1 MPLTLPS
8 QSLTSFTRPF
18 LFLSLLALQS
28 PAALNAQS
36 REPRTRWES
45 QARDL
50 LRELVEINTTHSTG
64 STVVAAEAMAR
75 HMRAAGF
82 PAGDVA
88 VVENAPRKGNLIVR
102 LRGRSRTLKPILL
115 LSHIDVVEANPA
127 DWTLPPFSF
136 IEREGVFYGRGVAD
150 DKDESAIH
158 LTLILR
164 MRAEGIVPERDI
176 IVALTADEEGGPE
189 NGVEWLLENRR
200 ELIDAAFAL
209 NEGGGGRVEGGRS
222 ISNDVQA
229 SEKKV
234 ADFVLETTNSGGHSS
249 QPRPDNA
256 IYTLTRAL
264 TRIGE
269 HHFPV
274 HLNEITTAYFTRQ
287 AAIVGGEM
295 GAAMRALVAN
305 PRDAA
310 AAAIISRD
318 PANNSRLR
326 TTCVATTIEAGHA
339 RNALPQRARANVN
352 CRILPDE
359 SADDIRAQLI
369 AVMREPEVSINNRT
383 GTQDSP
389 PSPLTPDLLRTIEQ
403 TTAEIWPGMPVVPT
417 MSTGATDGMY
427 LRRAGIPVYGVSG
440 LFYDTPN
447 AHGMNEHVSAQA
459 FYDGLEFM
467 YRLVRKLTAGP
478 GM

>member
-1 MPLTLPS
+1 MHRSIVPRLLAVA
-8 QSLTSFTRPF
+8 
-18 LFLSLLALQS
+18 LLALGTL
-28 PAALNAQS
+28 PVTLAAQA
-36 REPRTRWES
+36 REPRNRWEA

-50 LRELVEINTTHSTG
+50 LRELVEINTSHSTG
-64 STVVAAEAMAR
+64 STVIAAEAMAQR
-75 HMRAAGF
+75 MLAAGF
-82 PAGDVA
+82 PAGDVT
-88 VVENAPRKGNLIVR
+88 VVQNAERKGNLIVR

-136 IEREGVFYGRGVAD
+136 IERDGVFYGRGVAD

-164 MRAEGIVPERDI
+164 MKAEGIIPERDI

-189 NGVEWLLENRR
+189 NGVKWLLENRR

-209 NEGGGGRVEGGRS
+209 NEGGGGRVENGRL
-222 ISNDVQA
+222 IANEVQA

-234 ADFVLETTNSGGHSS
+234 ADFVLETTNPGGHSS

-264 TRIGE
+264 TRIGD

-287 AAIVGGEM
+287 AGIGGGEM

-310 AAAIISRD
+310 AAAVISGD
-318 PANNSRLR
+318 PSNNSRLR
-326 TTCVATTIEAGHA
+326 TTCVATTLEGGHA

-352 CRILPDE
+352 CRILPNE
-359 SADDIRAQLI
+359 SVEDVRQQLI
-369 AVMREPEVSINNRT
+369 SVMREPGVTIVNRT
-383 GTQDSP
+383 ESQDSP

-403 TTAEIWPGMPVVPT
+403 TTAEVWPGMPVVPT

-447 AHGMNEHVSAQA
+447 AHGMNEHVSAQG

>member
-1 MPLTLPS
+1 MRCSSAPRLLAVA
-8 QSLTSFTRPF
+8 L
-18 LFLSLLALQS
+18 LSLGCLAETLD
-28 PAALNAQS
+28 AQA
-36 REPRTRWES
+36 REPRNRWEA

-82 PAGDVA
+82 PAGDVT
-88 VVENAPRKGNLIVR
+88 VVQNAERKGNLIVR
-102 LRGRSRTLKPILL
+102 YRGRSRTLKPILL
-115 LSHIDVVEANPA
+115 LSHIDVVEADPA

-158 LTLILR
+158 LTLLLR
-164 MRAEGIVPERDI
+164 MKAEGIVPERDI

-189 NGVEWLLENRR
+189 NGVKWLIENRR
-200 ELIDAAFAL
+200 ELIDAEFAL
-209 NEGGGGRVEGGRS
+209 NEGGGGRVENGRN

-234 ADFVLETTNSGGHSS
+234 ADFVLETTNPGGHSS

-264 TRIGE
+264 SRIGE
-269 HHFPV
+269 YHFPV
-274 HLNEITTAYFTRQ
+274 HLNEVTTAYFTRQ
-287 AAIVGGEM
+287 AAIVGGEV
-295 GAAMRALVAN
+295 GAAMRAIVAN

-310 AAAIISRD
+310 AAAVVSRD

-326 TTCVATTIEAGHA
+326 TSCVATMLSGGHA
-339 RNALPQRARANVN
+339 RNALPQRATANVN
-352 CRILPDE
+352 CRVLPDE
-359 SADDIRAQLI
+359 SVEDVRQQLI
-369 AVMREPEVSINNRT
+369 AVMREPGVTITNRT
-383 GTQDSP
+383 ESQDSP

-403 TTAEIWPGMPVVPT
+403 TTAELWPGMPVVPT

-447 AHGMNEHVSAQA
+447 AHGMNEHISAQG